1 MVVKMR
7 GRKVVKEGSMNI
19 KMLMFSFLILS
30 ISVISEEI
38 NISGEESDSAGVTA
52 ENEIQEL
59 EELKKEI
66 EALKR
71 ESDELNKQKETLYVK
86 DDVKEKDNVFGE
98 FDTLKLKTKESAK
111 AFLQS
116 FSGAKRNTRERGYGG
131 AMGPA
136 FAVQAINVEDAVAFL
151 ERDNSL
157 GSYAISGDYETFLLS
172 GGVIYG
178 GIGNGIRVG
187 GAGWGGSR
195 SFISNEDSDK
205 SVSLGLGFGGFLLEK
220 CFVKKNVNIM
230 VGGILGAG
238 GFTLKPREITDSFFD
253 KDTDYVEATVAFM
266 LVELHSGITYS
277 MKSWMHFGLDF
288 TAPFFISPSGYEIND
303 ISVTNGFATINPGLR
318 IKLVFGNLG

>member
-1 MVVKMR
+1 MK
-7 GRKVVKEGSMNI
+7 I
-19 KMLMFSFLILS
+19 KLLLFSVLIISL
-30 ISVISEEI
+30 SVISEEVD
-38 NISGEESDSAGVTA
+38 ISEVQSDSITTA
-52 ENEIQEL
+52 EKTEIREM

-66 EALKR
+66 EALKK
-71 ESDELNKQKETLYVK
+71 ESLELNKKKENIGAK
-86 DDVKEKDNVFGE
+86 DDVYEKCDKFVE

-111 AFLQS
+111 AFLHS

-136 FAVQAINVEDAVAFL
+136 FGVQAINVKDAITFL
-151 ERDNSL
+151 ARDTSL
-157 GSYAISGDYETFLLS
+157 GSYAFSGDYETFLLS

-195 SFISNEDSDK
+195 SFVSNEDSNK

-220 CFVKKNVNIM
+220 CFVKKNLNIM

-238 GFTLKPREITDSFFD
+238 GFTLKPRELSDSFFD
-253 KDTDYVEATVAFM
+253 NDTDYQEASAAFM

-288 TAPFFISPSGYEIND
+288 TSPFFISPSGYKIND
-303 ISVTNGFATINPGLR
+303 ISVTNGFATVNPGLR